1 MLINDT
7 GPVKKLE
14 VSEDTTIEPELPA
27 LPPPP
32 PLSVAETA
40 TDLTLFVQELIKLR
54 SSGRTKRYEVL
65 ARSRRDASRN
75 AVPTAFVAE
84 SARGQEGAALD
95 ALVVEHLL
103 KWLGEHGETLWDSEP
118 ASFSVNLSIGALEDD
133 TFPEKIAKWLEQYNV
148 PAEYVG
154 FEISEF
160 ACVQCRLAVQRF
172 VDACEKIGC
181 FLVIDN
187 FSFDS
192 NMFEFLGSKALRH
205 VKIDPKLTSAAM
217 KEKLPQALVVAIL
230 QACKVLGVH
239 CVAKRIESQSSLQW
253 LTAVGCDFAQSFQL
267 EKPAALD
274 TLVSGKA
281 IKALR
286 E

>member
-1 MLINDT
+1 
-7 GPVKKLE
+7 
-14 VSEDTTIEPELPA
+14 
-27 LPPPP
+27 
-32 PLSVAETA
+32 
-40 TDLTLFVQELIKLR
+40 
-54 SSGRTKRYEVL
+54 
-65 ARSRRDASRN
+65 
-75 AVPTAFVAE
+75 VP
-84 SARGQEGAALD
+84 S
-95 ALVVEHLL
+95 
-103 KWLGEHGETLWDSEP
+103 
-118 ASFSVNLSIGALEDD
+118 
-133 TFPEKIAKWLEQYNV
+133 
-148 PAEYVG
+148 EYVG

-160 ACVQCRLAVQRF
+160 ACVQCRPAVQRF
-172 VDACEKIGC
+172 IEACEKLGC

-192 NMFEFLGSKALRH
+192 NGFEFLGSKALRH
-205 VKIDPKLTSAAM
+205 VKIDPKLTTAAM

-253 LTAVGCDFAQSFQL
+253 LTAIGCDFAQSFQL
-267 EKPAALD
+267 EKPAPLD

>member
-1 MLINDT
+1 
-7 GPVKKLE
+7 
-14 VSEDTTIEPELPA
+14 
-27 LPPPP
+27 
-32 PLSVAETA
+32 
-40 TDLTLFVQELIKLR
+40 
-54 SSGRTKRYEVL
+54 
-65 ARSRRDASRN
+65 
-75 AVPTAFVAE
+75 
-84 SARGQEGAALD
+84 
-95 ALVVEHLL
+95 
-103 KWLGEHGETLWDSEP
+103 
-118 ASFSVNLSIGALEDD
+118 VNLSLGALEDEQ
-133 TFPEKIAKWLEQYNV
+133 FPTKVGNWLKQYNV
-148 PAEYVG
+148 EAEYVG

-160 ACVQCRLAVQRF
+160 ACVQSRQAVQRF
-172 VDACEKIGC
+172 VEAVEKLGC

-205 VKIDPKLTSAAM
+205 VKIDPKLTAAAM

-267 EKPAALD
+267 EKPTAID
-274 TLVSGKA
+274 SLVSGKS